1 MLEQPRDRVTFGREQ
16 LRRDLEVR
24 DAEIQVRH
32 HSPERSFVDDEG
44 ERREVVDDPWT
55 RVLAA
60 TVVIERH
67 GLTEVE

>member
-55 RVLAA
+55 
-60 TVVIERH
+60 
-67 GLTEVE
+67 